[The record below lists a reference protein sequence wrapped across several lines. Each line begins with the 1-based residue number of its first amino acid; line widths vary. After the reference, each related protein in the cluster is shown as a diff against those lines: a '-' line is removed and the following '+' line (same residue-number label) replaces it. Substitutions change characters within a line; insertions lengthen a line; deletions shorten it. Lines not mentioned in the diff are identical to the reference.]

1 MLEDSNC
8 ENQIEISDE
17 PSLGSKILTDIKIRF
32 SIDMSVFSNK
42 KHFFIKKFNISF
54 NDKSFTYVI
63 PYNVSIPVLYQYS
76 KLGLNLKVFTPDKLK
91 ELSDF
96 CVQLRNEI
104 INCEEKGEIVKV
116 YVSIEP
122 YMNLELIKE
131 KIRCFEKEC
140 KYIYCQSSELIIKI
154 QNISRKLMYND
165 LKNYTRSKYYRL
177 YSLYGNY

>member
-1 MLEDSNC
+1 MKFVDKSYNFAFKARIGYKSIMLEDSNC

-140 KYIYCQSSELIIKI
+140 KYIYIVNHL
-154 QNISRKLMYND
+154 NLL
-165 LKNYTRSKYYRL
+165 LKFRILDVS
-177 YSLYGNY
+177 